1 MSTILRY
8 LQEHEIK
15 KLAKEGNNDGCRIL
29 AKQLVQLRKQKQR
42 SYAAGSK
49 VQGISFQNK
58 AMGANVK
65 LAEAMGTAGKTMSD
79 MNKIMKPEQVAATVN
94 AFSRENMKME
104 MTDEMS
110 MYRLLNMFFHCS
122 IIIACIIQIR
132 INID

>member
-1 MSTILRY
+1 M
-8 LQEHEIK
+8 
-15 KLAKEGNNDGCRIL
+15 

-42 SYAAGSK
+42 SYQAGSK
-49 VQGISFQNK
+49 VQGIAFQNK

-79 MNKIMKPEQVAATVN
+79 MNKIMKPEQIAATVN

-110 MYRLLNMFFHCS
+110 MFQIKQHLILPLSNTFDLFFS
-122 IIIACIIQIR
+122 K
-132 INID
+132 